1 MKKLTLVITI
11 LAAIGI
17 SSCKK
22 GWLDESKNPNA
33 SVSTTLAASLTSSEK
48 GASDIVNGWGSYT
61 GQTWIYSPYAIWGGY
76 WIQNP
81 SGYIQDAVF
90 TQYSIQTT
98 TAGFP
103 WSDLY
108 ENLSNLHIL
117 EINSKTATPNAN
129 YHAISLVL
137 EAYDFEQLVDN
148 YNNVPYS
155 QAFEGINN
163 LTPAYDSGAS
173 IYANLILKMD
183 TAINLIN
190 TNAAKSLPDVS
201 PSSDDIVFQGNM
213 TSWKKFANTMK
224 LRLIIR
230 QSNLS
235 GFSALKTELN
245 STFAEGY
252 LDGTTQATAQPGYA
266 LSDAYGGQE
275 SPFFLCYG
283 ERPNGSTTLYGFDYY
298 LANSFCVNLMNSLND
313 TSRLVKFYQTVDGS
327 TNADM
332 VVGGTNG
339 STNIPAEVSAIGPGL
354 LNATAPS
361 VLFSGAESLFLQ
373 AEAVNDGMMAGTAS
387 TLYDAGITASF
398 VATGAESVQT
408 PAVVVNGVIK
418 TPAVYYT
425 PTESAAIYY
434 AQPSVATVNE
444 QNIITQKY
452 ISLNGYGVFEAY
464 NEIRRTGYPGI
475 PRSVNIG
482 ALGSAGQIP
491 SIIFYPQIEYSTN
504 PVNVGK
510 QPAATVATEF
520 NDKIFW
526 AK

>member
-1 MKKLTLVITI
+1 
-11 LAAIGI
+11 
-17 SSCKK
+17 
-22 GWLDESKNPNA
+22 
-33 SVSTTLAASLTSSEK
+33 
-48 GASDIVNGWGSYT
+48 
-61 GQTWIYSPYAIWGGY
+61 
-76 WIQNP
+76 
-81 SGYIQDAVF
+81 
-90 TQYSIQTT
+90 
-98 TAGFP
+98 
-103 WSDLY
+103 
-108 ENLSNLHIL
+108 
-117 EINSKTATPNAN
+117 
-129 YHAISLVL
+129 
-137 EAYDFEQLVDN
+137 
-148 YNNVPYS
+148 
-155 QAFEGINN
+155 
-163 LTPAYDSGAS
+163 
-173 IYANLILKMD
+173 
-183 TAINLIN
+183 
-190 TNAAKSLPDVS
+190 
-201 PSSDDIVFQGNM
+201 M

-398 VATGAESVQT
+398 ESLGLTDAQ
-408 PAVVVNGVIK
+408 A
-418 TPAVYYT
+418 
-425 PTESAAIYY
+425 SAYY
-434 AQPSVATVNE
+434 AQASVATVNE